1 MSVGSASILPQCF
14 PVKNLHLRDG
24 RSRYRETLLEYIHWL
39 GTLTDEEA
47 IAHLTGIE
55 GIGRDSATTFLKNRE
70 EIITSIERHPTS
82 MIAKNRVL
90 HAILIQQEG
99 EFKKR
104 LLSRAALADEPVT
117 TDTKRLIRMPTSLH
131 GGSGMRVQ
139 PLELRDLQDFEP
151 LVDAV
156 VFSMRD
162 VRVDL
167 IHAVTIPMLG
177 STYELQKGINTVPG
191 SGSSVPL
198 LPWHG
203 GNQLKRRRHV
213 GPMGL
218 DDLRIILLSERE
230 TGRLTAVAP
239 DLFDRGHTEL
249 ASLISKVY
257 AFEDPLSEEARS
269 LIEETLA
276 IKETL
281 RELFA
286 LRSRK
291 ILALTIMH
299 AEGNY
304 YDREEVKR
312 MVPVEKEMFETVTA
326 SIEQCKGILLHN
338 VPHRQKNSGTPE
350 TVESDEPEMEQD
362 EDSSRADILY
372 ATPKTDAPLSPQC
385 VLVRVLEDMESFMGI
400 DGRIYTLSK
409 GDIVTLPERNAAVL
423 SERNI
428 VLNMNL
434 CK

>member
-1 MSVGSASILPQCF
+1 
-14 PVKNLHLRDG
+14 
-24 RSRYRETLLEYIHWL
+24 
-39 GTLTDEEA
+39 
-47 IAHLTGIE
+47 
-55 GIGRDSATTFLKNRE
+55 
-70 EIITSIERHPTS
+70 
-82 MIAKNRVL
+82 
-90 HAILIQQEG
+90 
-99 EFKKR
+99 
-104 LLSRAALADEPVT
+104 
-117 TDTKRLIRMPTSLH
+117 
-131 GGSGMRVQ
+131 
-139 PLELRDLQDFEP
+139 
-151 LVDAV
+151 
-156 VFSMRD
+156 
-162 VRVDL
+162 
-167 IHAVTIPMLG
+167 
-177 STYELQKGINTVPG
+177 
-191 SGSSVPL
+191 
-198 LPWHG
+198 
-203 GNQLKRRRHV
+203 
-213 GPMGL
+213 MGL

-239 DLFDRGHTEL
+239 DLFDKGHAEL

-291 ILALTIMH
+291 ILALTLMH

-338 VPHRQKNSGTPE
+338 VPHLQKNSGTPE
-350 TVESDEPEMEQD
+350 IVESDEPGMEQD
-362 EDSSRADILY
+362 EDSSLSDILH
-372 ATPKTDAPLSPQC
+372 ATPKTEAPLSLHC

>member
-1 MSVGSASILPQCF
+1 MG
-14 PVKNLHLRDG
+14 
-24 RSRYRETLLEYIHWL
+24 
-39 GTLTDEEA
+39 
-47 IAHLTGIE
+47 
-55 GIGRDSATTFLKNRE
+55 
-70 EIITSIERHPTS
+70 
-82 MIAKNRVL
+82 
-90 HAILIQQEG
+90 
-99 EFKKR
+99 
-104 LLSRAALADEPVT
+104 
-117 TDTKRLIRMPTSLH
+117 
-131 GGSGMRVQ
+131 
-139 PLELRDLQDFEP
+139 PL
-151 LVDAV
+151 
-156 VFSMRD
+156 
-162 VRVDL
+162 
-167 IHAVTIPMLG
+167 
-177 STYELQKGINTVPG
+177 
-191 SGSSVPL
+191 
-198 LPWHG
+198 
-203 GNQLKRRRHV
+203 
-213 GPMGL
+213 GL
-218 DDLRIILLSERE
+218 DDLRSILLSERE

-239 DLFDRGHTEL
+239 DLFDRGHAEL

-312 MVPVEKEMFETVTA
+312 MVPVEKEMFESVTA

-338 VPHRQKNSGTPE
+338 VPHPQKISERPE
-350 TVESDEPEMEQD
+350 TVESYEPEIEPD
-362 EDSSRADILY
+362 EDSGAETVLSTIPKRD
-372 ATPKTDAPLSPQC
+372 TPLSAPLSQQC

-400 DGRIYTLSK
+400 DGRIYTLSR

-423 SERNI
+423 RERNI

>member
-1 MSVGSASILPQCF
+1 M
-14 PVKNLHLRDG
+14 G
-24 RSRYRETLLEYIHWL
+24 RL
-39 GTLTDEEA
+39 
-47 IAHLTGIE
+47 
-55 GIGRDSATTFLKNRE
+55 
-70 EIITSIERHPTS
+70 
-82 MIAKNRVL
+82 
-90 HAILIQQEG
+90 
-99 EFKKR
+99 
-104 LLSRAALADEPVT
+104 
-117 TDTKRLIRMPTSLH
+117 
-131 GGSGMRVQ
+131 
-139 PLELRDLQDFEP
+139 
-151 LVDAV
+151 
-156 VFSMRD
+156 
-162 VRVDL
+162 
-167 IHAVTIPMLG
+167 
-177 STYELQKGINTVPG
+177 
-191 SGSSVPL
+191 
-198 LPWHG
+198 
-203 GNQLKRRRHV
+203 
-213 GPMGL
+213 GL
-218 DDLRIILLSERE
+218 DDLRSILLSERE

-239 DLFDRGHTEL
+239 DLFDRGHVEL

-312 MVPVEKEMFETVTA
+312 MVPIEKEMFETVTA
-326 SIEQCKGILLHN
+326 SIEQCKGILLYN
-338 VPHRQKNSGTPE
+338 VPHRPKNIGIPE
-350 TVESDEPEMEQD
+350 TVESGEPEMEQD
-362 EDSSRADILY
+362 EDSSRATDLY
-372 ATPKTDAPLSPQC
+372 PTLKTNAPLSSQC

-400 DGRIYTLSK
+400 DGRIYALSK